1 MPGFITSQHDRN
13 NLNFLLSADQETL
26 NLWYKNCSNDDLHY
40 AKSLLDAFALEIHEE
55 IETQLID
62 SQLEAMSHFTEATAV
77 LSYIREKQ

>member
-1 MPGFITSQHDRN
+1 MPGFITNQHDRN

-26 NLWYKNCSNDDLHY
+26 KLWYKNCSNDDLLY

-62 SQLEAMSHFTEATAV
+62 SQLDTMKNFTEATAV

>member
-26 NLWYKNCSNDDLHY
+26 KLWYKNCSNDDLLY
-40 AKSLLDAFALEIHEE
+40 AKSLLDAFALEVHEE
-55 IETQLID
+55 IKTQLID
-62 SQLEAMSHFTEATAV
+62 SQLDIMKHFTEATAV

>member
-26 NLWYKNCSNDDLHY
+26 KLWYKNCSNDDLLY

-55 IETQLID
+55 IKTQLID
-62 SQLEAMSHFTEATAV
+62 SQLEAMNHFTEATAV

>member
-13 NLNFLLSADQETL
+13 NLNFLLNANPETL
-26 NLWYKNCSNDDLHY
+26 KMWYKNCSDDDLHY
-40 AKSLLDAFALEIHEE
+40 AKSLLDAYVLEIHEE

-62 SQLEAMSHFTEATAV
+62 SQLEAMNHFTEATAV